1 MPKTSI
7 GRKKLDSKNKRQF
20 NGRQKKRHI
29 KKNKNKDFQDD
40 KYENKFEKLKAKEE
54 LETQEKIQKSVQSIF
69 NKGGDDGEKS
79 GLERVQE

>member
-40 KYENKFEKLKAKEE
+40 KYVNKFEKLKAKEE

-79 GLERVQE
+79 GLERV